1 MEIFPGNNSGNS
13 FRIKQGLLNEI
24 ACKSLFQCE
33 VYIIYTL
40 IGLNPQHTYVNFS
53 LGKHTEMKSFA
64 YRHPD
69 EDPDGNCSLGLV
81 QWLCY
86 GQLTALVSPPVT
98 SESVSEA
105 WVVLRVQLTSLHLGF
120 PLLANPVSRG
130 TEFYLTPSCFFGA
143 SPIPTRWA
151 DSARCSPSHTLLRR
165 SSWKFPFTVLSPLH
179 TLCASFPSAGLAS
192 ACTTSTVLLCK
203 IPSLK
208 SDRTA
213 HVVCSAH
220 KNDVEKP
227 LCLSRFWTYHIYP
240 NWQNA
245 AQVTRKRKQGRE
257 ICL

>member
-1 MEIFPGNNSGNS
+1 MWSLHNLHVDRTESTTHLCELLPGKTHRDEIICLSSPRRGPRRELLSRSSAVAVLWQADRPGVSTCN
-13 FRIKQGLLNEI
+13 QGV
-24 ACKSLFQCE
+24 SLQ
-33 VYIIYTL
+33 
-40 IGLNPQHTYVNFS
+40 
-53 LGKHTEMKSFA
+53 
-64 YRHPD
+64 
-69 EDPDGNCSLGLV
+69 
-81 QWLCY
+81 
-86 GQLTALVSPPVT
+86 
-98 SESVSEA
+98 EA

-120 PLLANPVSRG
+120 PLLANPVSRC

-192 ACTTSTVLLCK
+192 ACTASTVPLCK
-203 IPSLK
+203 IPSSK
-208 SDRTA
+208 SDRMA
-213 HVVCSAH
+213 HVVYSAR